1 MNLQYPALET
11 LLDKQFYEFIT
22 AKKLISPG
30 DELKLQSVSAEQ
42 LFNLK
47 SQDHSGDGG
56 AVIRAL

>member
-1 MNLQYPALET
+1 LQ
-11 LLDKQFYEFIT
+11 F
-22 AKKLISPG
+22 
-30 DELKLQSVSAEQ
+30 QSVSAEQ